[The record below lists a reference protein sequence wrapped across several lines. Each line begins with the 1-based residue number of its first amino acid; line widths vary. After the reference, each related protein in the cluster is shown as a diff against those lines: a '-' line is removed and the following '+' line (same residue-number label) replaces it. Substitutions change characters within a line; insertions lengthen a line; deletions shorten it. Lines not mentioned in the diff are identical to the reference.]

1 MFMTR
6 GVRRVWLLSLSAWAF
21 LLAPHYVEA
30 DDRYFLIVFASQS
43 HPKIPRLSHTFATI
57 VRVTDAPLGCLNPR
71 IEAYTI
77 SWLPQTMKV
86 RPWRLHDEPGE
97 NFTLDT
103 TLRWA
108 YENHM
113 HVSEWGPYEI
123 EGDFFTRVYREYI
136 KIENGQFRY
145 KAIDPRQ
152 RGARTTDCIHAVSD
166 IDRQHDRYEYPAIR
180 SGDAVTRKFVR
191 VMHQRGSLIVPSES
205 MAWLESALGLDR
217 YPIIHR
223 HDP

>member
-1 MFMTR
+1 MCMMR
-6 GVRRVWLLSLSAWAF
+6 GARRVLLLSLAVSAL
-21 LLAPHYVEA
+21 LLAPRAVQAGE
-30 DDRYFLIVFASQS
+30 RYYLIIFASQS

-57 VRVTDAPLGCLNPR
+57 VRVTNAPPGCLNPS

-97 NFTLDT
+97 NFSLEKTV
-103 TLRWA
+103 RWS

-113 HVSEWGPYEI
+113 QVSEWGPYEI
-123 EGDFFTRVYREYI
+123 EEDFFIRVYREYAR
-136 KIENGQFRY
+136 IESGEFRY

-152 RGARTTDCIHAVSD
+152 RGAWTTDCIHAVSD
-166 IDRQHDRYEYPAIR
+166 IDGQHGRDEYPPVR

-191 VMHQRGSLIVPSES
+191 VLRDRGWLIEPPDS
-205 MAWLESALGLDR
+205 MCWLEAALGLDR
-217 YPIIHR
+217 YPILHR
-223 HDP
+223 PNP